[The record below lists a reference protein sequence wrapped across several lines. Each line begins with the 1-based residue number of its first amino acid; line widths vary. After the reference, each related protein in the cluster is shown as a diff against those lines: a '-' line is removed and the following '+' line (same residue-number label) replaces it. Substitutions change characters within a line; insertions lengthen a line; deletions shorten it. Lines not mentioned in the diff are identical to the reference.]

1 MFSYAKPFFVFMALF
16 FSALPFSSAKT
27 PSFGETIQ
35 DLLTSKEFSSHSQG
49 KILVTKAK
57 IGSIL
62 DNKATHCFTKTNY
75 LHISSN
81 QKYSSFHTTEDECD
95 GGNSFGWIE
104 NSLGLKV
111 ANISDSFI
119 YPYTLSFTDIE
130 FTFEGEAK
138 SEKKSLEA
146 LKKHIFSQRGD
157 WNSLYGYTFVM
168 LEGNGITKDLSE
180 ENVLNIMLSYL
191 KSSTVKLLK
200 KVSGF
205 NVGHKK
211 LYQIR
216 YNMDGFIAFVY
227 YTVELE
233 TEKVEFIQIDD

>member
-1 MFSYAKPFFVFMALF
+1 MFSYAKPIVIFTTLF
-16 FSALPFSSAKT
+16 LSALPFSSAKT

-35 DLLTSKEFSSHSQG
+35 DLLTSKVFTSHSLG
-49 KILVTKAK
+49 KVLTKAK
-57 IGSIL
+57 IGSTL

-75 LHISSN
+75 THTASN

-130 FTFEGEAK
+130 FKVEGEAIN
-138 SEKKSLEA
+138 EKESLEA

-157 WNSLYGYTFVM
+157 WNSLFGYTFVM
-168 LEGNGITKDLSE
+168 LEGNGITQDLSQ

-191 KSSTVKLLK
+191 KHSTVKLLK
-200 KVSGF
+200 NENGF
-205 NVGHKK
+205 NVGLKK
-211 LYQIR
+211 LFQIK
-216 YNMDGFIAFVY
+216 YNMDGFIAFAY
-227 YTVELE
+227 YSVELE
-233 TEKVEFIQIDD
+233 TKKVEFIQIDD